1 MKIFRAEER
10 SVSKGDEIKMRLG
23 KLNIILL
30 ALMLAAMAMVP
41 CVSAGISHGNEES
54 KNLIELN
61 YIPMDTAREQAT
73 ITMLSMIQ
81 SGALDE
87 NWIGG
92 KINPTPQTIY
102 DINGEKLFYLFTVQ
116 RDGTRVGEI
125 YAAASKVLGG
135 SVIAIGS
142 METPEQF
149 SVLHAETRKNLTE
162 KYPGYQI
169 IAEKKICYDYPVI
182 GLMLTLENTKTGD
195 MKDVIID
202 SRDGSIK
209 DSETQ
214 RSSYYNQ
221 IPAENMKKQV
231 SIWETQYTI
240 TENLKRSVLDENPD
254 FLQTYSEMDLS
265 RIKEIMVKGKTSDSD
280 SKARFLSDGQTIISG
295 LTHYTQYTSE
305 WCGVATAQILSSKY
319 MSSPWSQYHIADVMG
334 AYNSDGT
341 PKGTTPNMELLYY
354 AVSVAN
360 GGLGKLSS
368 TDADRPYTTWEA
380 AHDEIETGRPLKIG
394 RDTPNRHARACNGWQ
409 VNGGNPYLL
418 FYDPA
423 QYGYIYWEYV
433 APGSTYNNFV
443 YVR

>member
-1 MKIFRAEER
+1 MSLRKTIA
-10 SVSKGDEIKMRLG
+10 V
-23 KLNIILL
+23 LL
-30 ALMLAAMAMVP
+30 ALLLAGMVMVP
-41 CVSAGISHGNEES
+41 MVSADNSQNNEEI
-54 KNLIELN
+54 KNLIESN
-61 YIPMDTAREQAT
+61 YIPVDTAREQAT

-102 DINGEKLFYLFTVQ
+102 DINGEKLFYLFTVE
-116 RDGTRVGEI
+116 RDGARVGEI

-149 SVLHAETRKNLTE
+149 SVIHAATRKNLTE
-162 KYPGYQI
+162 KYPGYEI
-169 IAEKKICYDYPVI
+169 VAEKKVCFDYPVI
-182 GLMLTLENTKTGD
+182 GIMLTLENTKTGD
-195 MKDVIID
+195 LKDVIFD

-209 DSETQ
+209 DNETQ

-221 IPAENMKKQV
+221 IPAEDLKKRV
-231 SIWETQYTI
+231 SIWETQYAI
-240 TENLKRSVLDENPD
+240 TEKLKRSVLDENPD

-265 RIKEIMVKGKTSDSD
+265 RIKEIMIKGKMSDSD
-280 SKARFLSDGQTIISG
+280 SKARLLSDGQTIISG

-334 AYNSDGT
+334 AYNPDGT
-341 PKGTTPNMELLYY
+341 PKGTTIPMELSYY
-354 AVSVAN
+354 EVPVSD
-360 GGLGKLSS
+360 GGLGKSSS
-368 TDADRPYTTWEA
+368 TYADRPYTTWETA
-380 AHDEIETGRPLKIG
+380 RDEIETGRPLKIG
-394 RDTPNRHARACNGWQ
+394 SDTPYRHARACNGWL

-423 QYGYIYWEYV
+423 QYGSIYWEYV

>member
-1 MKIFRAEER
+1 MSLRKTIT
-10 SVSKGDEIKMRLG
+10 V
-23 KLNIILL
+23 LL
-30 ALMLAAMAMVP
+30 ALLLAGMVVVP
-41 CVSAGISHGNEES
+41 MVSAGVSQHNDEI
-54 KNLIELN
+54 KNLIESN
-61 YIPMDTAREQAT
+61 YIPEDTAREQAT
-73 ITMLSMIQ
+73 ITMVSMIQ

-102 DINGEKLFYLFTVQ
+102 DINGEKLFYLFTVK
-116 RDGTRVGEI
+116 RDGARVGEI

-135 SVIAIGS
+135 SVITIGS

-149 SVLHAETRKNLTE
+149 LVIHAETRKNLAE
-162 KYPGYQI
+162 KYPGYVI
-169 IAEKKICYDYPVI
+169 VAEKKVCFEYPVI
-182 GLMLTLENTKTGD
+182 GLMLTLENPKTGD

-209 DSETQ
+209 DNETQ

-221 IPAENMKKQV
+221 IPAEDLEKRV
-231 SIWETQYTI
+231 SIWEAQYAVS
-240 TENLKRSVLDENPD
+240 EKLKLSVLDENPD

-265 RIKEIMVKGKTSDSD
+265 RIKEIMVKGKTSDSE
-280 SKARFLSDGQTIISG
+280 SKARLQSDGQKIISG
-295 LTHYTQYTSE
+295 LTHYTQYNDE
-305 WCGVATAQILSSKY
+305 WCGVTTAQIISSKY

-334 AYNSDGT
+334 AYNPDET
-341 PKGTTPNMELLYY
+341 PRGTTIPMELSYY
-354 AVSVAN
+354 TLSVSG
-360 GGLGKLSS
+360 GGLGKSSS

-394 RDTPNRHARACNGWQ
+394 SDTPYRHARACNGWL
-409 VNGGNPYLL
+409 VSGGNPYLL

-423 QYGYIYWEYV
+423 QYGSIYWEYV